1 MTPVRRALIPCG
13 GVGSRMLSVTGGAP
27 KELIEVA
34 GVPVLER
41 AMAECAASGVEEIV
55 IVIAPG
61 KQAVGDFARRRAG
74 GRGMP
79 AHVAVVE
86 QPYPRGL
93 ADAIRLGRHFAN
105 AQPLAVVLPDNLF
118 IADTPAIGQVIETHE
133 RTGLNVVGVVEIPA
147 SDAERRGPTAVYP
160 GRVDGNEFHIERV
173 PDKGERTTRFDTRG
187 ASSAFTGIGRFVF
200 ASDGFE
206 AIDEVEQTLAP
217 GKELDDIPVMQLL
230 LSRERLIGCRIRGR
244 FLDVGLPEGYAEA
257 NELLAARPKSP

>member
-1 MTPVRRALIPCG
+1 
-13 GVGSRMLSVTGGAP
+13 MLSVTGGAP
-27 KELIEVA
+27 KELIEVG

-41 AMAECAASGVEEIV
+41 AMAECTASGIDEIV

-61 KQAVGDFARRRAG
+61 KQAVGDFARSRAG
-74 GRGMP
+74 ARGMP

-86 QPYPRGL
+86 QPSPRGL

-105 AQPLAVVLPDNLF
+105 GLPLAVVLPDNLF
-118 IADTPAIGQVIETHE
+118 IADTPAIGQVIDTHE

-147 SDAERRGPTAVYP
+147 SDAERRGPTATYP

-173 PDKGERTTRFDTRG
+173 PDKGERTTRFDTGG

-200 ASDGFE
+200 AGDGFD

-230 LSRERLIGCRIRGR
+230 LSRHRLIGCRIRGR

-257 NELLAARPKSP
+257 NGLLSAPPKSL